1 MTFGNSMGTE
11 TSLMIGILKKYKLT
25 SNKRWIILSH
35 GNHRNQHDQ
44 SLSSNPKSVWRVLG
58 LRSMIDPKWYPRGA
72 WFLSALSSKLSLNY
86 VELDHNVSYNFAF
99 KNLRGRISYSIE
111 KTEFQKTRFYRKSSK
126 SSFRFSCS
134 TRYPQNKRTE
144 LQEELWTLE
153 FQLNMSWELQWIAL
167 V

>member
-86 VELDHNVSYNFAF
+86 VELDHNVSYNSAF
-99 KNLRGRISYSIE
+99 KNLRGCISYSIE
-111 KTEFQKTRFYRKSSK
+111 KTEFQKTRFYRNLLKVRFAFPAPPDFPRTKEQNYKRSCGHWSS
-126 SSFRFSCS
+126 
-134 TRYPQNKRTE
+134 N
-144 LQEELWTLE
+144 
-153 FQLNMSWELQWIAL
+153 
-167 V
+167 

>member
-1 MTFGNSMGTE
+1 MTFGNSRGTE

-111 KTEFQKTRFYRKSSK
+111 KTEFQKTRFYRNLLKVRFAFPAPPDIPRTKEQNYKRSCGHWSS
-126 SSFRFSCS
+126 
-134 TRYPQNKRTE
+134 N
-144 LQEELWTLE
+144 
-153 FQLNMSWELQWIAL
+153 
-167 V
+167 

>member
-1 MTFGNSMGTE
+1 M
-11 TSLMIGILKKYKLT
+11 
-25 SNKRWIILSH
+25 
-35 GNHRNQHDQ
+35 
-44 SLSSNPKSVWRVLG
+44 
-58 LRSMIDPKWYPRGA
+58 
-72 WFLSALSSKLSLNY
+72 SALSLKLSLNY

-144 LQEELWTLE
+144 LVVDTGVPTKYVVGAPV
-153 FQLNMSWELQWIAL
+153 NCVGVIT